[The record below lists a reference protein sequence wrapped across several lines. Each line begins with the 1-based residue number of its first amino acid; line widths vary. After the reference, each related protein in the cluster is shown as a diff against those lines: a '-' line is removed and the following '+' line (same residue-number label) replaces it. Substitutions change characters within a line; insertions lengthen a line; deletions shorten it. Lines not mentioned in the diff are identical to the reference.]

1 MMRVGM
7 ACPLE
12 SSSQSSLAVY
22 EGLVLRQHE
31 RLYFQE
37 REGAVPEFVFI
48 AVVLSACLPFLLFSS
63 TYLYP
68 RRRNRVN
75 PSGVKRSWQQV
86 KVKYKNMVQTAKKAE
101 RRKSRE
107 GPLQPCF
114 SAADELMDETQ
125 KFCSTI
131 DSITGETSSTELDST
146 LSHSNFVRVLANHMT
161 SEEAAAESGSEV
173 SLNNVPVIYI
183 DNAEEM
189 TSGSSIHED
198 PSINE
203 TIPEAVP
210 STSQTRDR
218 QEDKS
223 RKPSSVNVKELY
235 MKYLQ
240 QEIDYR
246 KLKMQ
251 KMSLEMKLLE
261 KQLNS

>member
-1 MMRVGM
+1 MERGERAAFFSVAEQQVILQRFEELKHIFRHKNNTAAAGK
-7 ACPLE
+7 A
-12 SSSQSSLAVY
+12 
-22 EGLVLRQHE
+22 RQE
-31 RLYFQE
+31 AWQK
-37 REGAVPEFVFI
+37 I
-48 AVVLSACLPFLLFSS
+48 ADSVNA
-63 TYLYP
+63 
-68 RRRNRVN
+68 VN
-75 PSGVKRSWQQV
+75 PSGIKRSWLQV

-101 RRKSRE
+101 RQKTRE

-114 SAADELMDETQ
+114 SVADELMAETQ

-146 LSHSNFVRVLANHMT
+146 LSLSNFVRVAANHMA

-173 SLNNVPVIYI
+173 FFNNVPVIYI

-189 TSGSSIHED
+189 TSESSTHED

-203 TIPEAVP
+203 TVSEEAP
-210 STSQTRDR
+210 STSKTRDR
-218 QEDKS
+218 EGDKA
-223 RKPSSVNVKELY
+223 RKPSSVDVKDLY
-235 MKYLQ
+235 AKYLQ